1 MPPLL
6 IASPAS
12 LSGKT
17 AVAVGLGRRFR
28 DGGRSVALSRLAGDG
43 DDGQDARV
51 FSGLAFNEG
60 RQSEPVEPAA
70 AAAADADVTL
80 IEAPAGDPREP
91 AVTLSAKAV
100 VVVAYSD
107 PLPADIA
114 SYCQALGDSCTGVI
128 ITRVPSRRLEATRA
142 AAEAAGVRLLA
153 LIPEDR
159 LLAAPSLG
167 AIAEAL
173 EADSSFLNSAR
184 ENIIDRPI
192 ISSISADPSQGYFA
206 HYNPNAVIVRGDKP
220 DQQLAA
226 LNAGAPCLIITGGLP
241 VLSYVEDRAEEEQIP
256 LLRTRFDTVAAV
268 ERLEALYG
276 ATPFSG
282 GPKVE
287 RVAELFG
294 EVDVS
299 SFA

>member
-1 MPPLL
+1 MPALL
-6 IASPAS
+6 ITSPVS

-17 AVAVGLGRRFR
+17 AIAVALGQRFS
-28 DGGRSVALSRLAGDG
+28 DAGRSVALSRLAGDG
-43 DDGQDARV
+43 NAAEDARL
-51 FSGLAFNEG
+51 FSGLAFNAG
-60 RQSEPVEPAA
+60 CQAEPVEPAA
-70 AAAADADVTL
+70 AAAEADVTL
-80 IEAPAGDPREP
+80 IEALAGDPREP
-91 AVTLSAKAV
+91 AGALSAKAL

-107 PLPADIA
+107 PLPADIP
-114 SYCQALGDSCTGVI
+114 SYCEALGDSCTGVV

-142 AAEAAGVRLLA
+142 AAEAAAVRLLA
-153 LIPEDR
+153 LVPEDR
-159 LLAAPSLG
+159 LLAAPSLA

-173 EADSSFLNSAR
+173 EAESSFLNSAR
-184 ENIIDRPI
+184 DAIIDRPI

-226 LNAGAPCLIITGGLP
+226 LNAGAPCLIITGGMP
-241 VLSYVEDRAEEEQIP
+241 VLSYVEDRALEEQIP

-282 GPKVE
+282 QAKVD
-287 RVAELFG
+287 RVTDLLG

-299 SFA
+299 SLA